1 MAKTNELRDLTR
13 DELIQKRTDLV
24 DERFNLTMRRSLK
37 PLDNPLRL
45 REVRRE
51 IARINTVL
59 AEDSKGIRRL
69 AEQKSSILGDDKKA
83 EK

>member
-1 MAKTNELRDLTR
+1 MARTGELRDLTR
-13 DELIQKRTDLV
+13 EELIQKRNDLV

-59 AEDSKGIRRL
+59 AEDDQGIRKL
-69 AEQKSSILGDDKKA
+69 AEQKSILGDQEKDKK
-83 EK
+83 

>member
-1 MAKTNELRDLTR
+1 MANKTTELRDLTR
-13 DELIQKRTDLV
+13 DELIQRRTDLV

-59 AEDSKGIRRL
+59 AEDEQGIRKL
-69 AEQKSSILGDDKKA
+69 AEQKSSLLGDEKKA
-83 EK
+83 E

>member
-1 MAKTNELRDLTR
+1 MAKTDSLRDLTR
-13 DELIQKRTDLV
+13 EELIQRRTDLV

-59 AEDSKGIRRL
+59 NEDVKGIRKL
-69 AEQKSSILGDDKKA
+69 AEQKSSILGESKKA
-83 EK
+83 E